1 MRILAALLAAIITVF
16 GASAARAEQRPDLY
30 VPELRKCYAGE
41 RNTSTKTCVVDG
53 DTVWLKGHNL
63 RLKDFDTPEPE
74 TQICGGAAEVALAH
88 KASDRLLELLNSNRW
103 TVEIFGVDG
112 TGKRLEATISI
123 NGRDVGDILIEERL
137 ARKWPHGNEFWC

>member
-1 MRILAALLAAIITVF
+1 MRIFPALLVAAVAVF
-16 GASAARAEQRPDLY
+16 SASAARAEQRPDLY
-30 VPELRKCYAGE
+30 VPDLRKCYAGE

-88 KASDRLLELLNSNRW
+88 KASARLLELLNSNRW
-103 TVEIFGVDG
+103 TVETFGMDN
-112 TGKRLEATISI
+112 TGKRILATISI
-123 NGRDVGDILIEERL
+123 NGRDVGDFLIEERL
-137 ARKWPHGNEFWC
+137 ARKWPDGHEFWC